1 MSDPDPRPIHPLVA
15 RAGRTRLFLRL
26 APRLLPACDR
36 LVHRLTGGRWMPSRL
51 FLPTVLLTT
60 IGHRSGRPR
69 TTPLCAY
76 RYRNGDWL
84 VVASNFGRPRHPAWS
99 TNLLRRPD
107 AVVTWR
113 GRRQPVTARLLSAAE
128 AAAERQRIL
137 AVLPVYDDYAARAG
151 RPVRVFRLHLAARD
165 AVPPDGP

>member
-1 MSDPDPRPIHPLVA
+1 MRDHEPRPIHPLVV

-36 LVHRLTGGRWMPSRL
+36 AVHRLTGGRWLPSRL

-60 IGHRSGRPR
+60 TGHRSGCPR

-76 RYRNGDWL
+76 RYGNGDWL
-84 VVASNFGRPRHPAWS
+84 VVASNFGRPEHPAWS
-99 TNLLRRPD
+99 TNLLHRPD

-113 GRRQPVTARLLSAAE
+113 GHRQAVTARLLSAAD

-137 AVLPVYDDYAARAG
+137 TVLPVYDDYAARAG
-151 RPVRVFRLHLAARD
+151 RPSRVFRLHPAARAD
-165 AVPPDGP
+165 TPPAGA